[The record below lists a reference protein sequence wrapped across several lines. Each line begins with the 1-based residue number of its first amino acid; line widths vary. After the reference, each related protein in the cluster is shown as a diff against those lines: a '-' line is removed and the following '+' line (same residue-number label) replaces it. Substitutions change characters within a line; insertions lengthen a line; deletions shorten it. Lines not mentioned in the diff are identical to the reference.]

1 MQAVNNYIIVETI
14 KTEPKKIAG
23 LIMTEELDSGTI
35 IIQGEVPIHK
45 KDTIDTLTKRIQRKE
60 YALLPAAIQQIK
72 ESL

>member
-1 MQAVNNYIIVETI
+1 
-14 KTEPKKIAG
+14 
-23 LIMTEELDSGTI
+23 MTEELDSGTI